1 MAVDKEQE
9 VKLQFLG
16 EAQEYLDTIETG
28 LIGIGTRGVDRQ
40 GIDGVLRAAH
50 SIKGGAAMMGFH
62 NLSHLA
68 HRLEDFFKVLKVGRA
83 QVDGDVESSLLSSV
97 DRLRQVA
104 NLNRQGSDVDEAWLE
119 ENANPLIDYLRDR
132 LGEPT
137 QEDAA
142 ALLSEETGEDM
153 TVLLFETEV
162 EGCLQRLES
171 VLENPD
177 QPCLVEEFT
186 ITAQELGGLGEML
199 ELKAFSS
206 LCQSVI
212 GHLEANPAQAKAI
225 AQLALQEWR
234 RSQAMVFVGQASAIP
249 AQLNLATFNALP
261 AQAEAIPAPKL
272 DGAESFCK
280 FEEFETLED
289 AALAADALE
298 SLEELE
304 AIDYRSTDDFSQ
316 DAQDFLESL
325 NSLAIS
331 TPVFEDNE
339 QKTKD
344 EKNLSSPTSPLKNG
358 TNKTA
363 GAAKSS
369 VPPSFPV
376 QTKATA
382 SEKVDE
388 NTIRVAVRQLDQLSN
403 LFGELTI
410 ERNGLD
416 LYLRRLRDLLR
427 LLSQRVRSLE
437 QSNFRLRTAYDKVA
451 TTQIANAP
459 LVPQLSV
466 GAVSSTTQDFDILE
480 MDRYSELHLVSQ
492 EIMEA
497 MVQIQE
503 VTSDLQT
510 NLEETER
517 SARDLNRTSKLMQ
530 SNITQL
536 RMRPIADLLGR
547 FPRALREME
556 LKYGKQVELK
566 IGGGG
571 TLIDRT
577 ILEALSD
584 PLLHLFRNAFDHG
597 IEDPATRRAA
607 GKLEKGIIEIA
618 AAYRGNQTVIT
629 IRDDGR
635 GIDLDK
641 IRAKAL
647 KMGLDESDL
656 KAATKNDLLELIFMP
671 GFSTAEK
678 VTDLSGRGVGMD
690 VVRNNLKQIRGDI
703 QVDTELGV
711 GTTFT
716 ITVPFTLSV
725 VRVLLVES
733 GEMLLAF
740 PTSSIEEML
749 RLRSQDILQTVGKEV
764 LSWEGSMVPLIRL
777 TQWFQFSRSHRIADT
792 EAIPVIDDQTV
803 LLIAQGE
810 DFVGILVDRYWGE
823 QEVTIRQVEGHLAM
837 PPGFSGCTILGDG
850 RVVPLVDAIALLR
863 WIDNSDGSQR
873 SQGLV
878 NALNAVES
886 GPADA
891 IQKST
896 ILVVDDSINVR
907 RFLALTLEKAGYR
920 VEQAKDGQD
929 ALEKLKGGLVVQ
941 AVVSDIEMPRL
952 DGYGFL
958 AHVKS
963 DPNCQQLPVIMLTSR
978 SGEKHRQLAMNL
990 GASAYFS
997 KPFREP
1003 ELLKTIE
1010 QLTQKPLALK

>member
-9 VKLQFLG
+9 VKLHFLG
-16 EAQEYLDTIETG
+16 EAQEYLDTIESG
-28 LIGIGTRGVDRQ
+28 LIGLGTHGVDRSE
-40 GIDGVLRAAH
+40 IDAVLRAAH

-62 NLSHLA
+62 NLSQLA
-68 HRLEDFFKVLKVGRA
+68 HRLEDSFKVLKVGRA
-83 QVDGDVESSLLSSV
+83 EVDGDLERYLLWSV

-104 NLNRQGSDVDEAWLE
+104 AFNREGSDVDQAWLE
-119 ENANPLIDYLRDR
+119 ENASPIFNYLLDR

-142 ALLSEETGEDM
+142 ALLSEEAGEDM
-153 TVLLFETEV
+153 AVLLFETEV
-162 EGCLQRLES
+162 EGCLQRLEG
-171 VLENPD
+171 VLQNPEK
-177 QPCLVEEFT
+177 PCLVEEFT
-186 ITAQELGGLGEML
+186 ITAQELGGLAEML

-206 LCQSVI
+206 LCQSI
-212 GHLEANPAQAKAI
+212 IEQLEVNPDNAEAI

-234 RSQAMVFVGQASAIP
+234 RSQAMVFIGQTSAIP
-249 AQLNLATFNALP
+249 TQLNLSNLNAVPADEIETFL
-261 AQAEAIPAPKL
+261 EL
-272 DGAESFCK
+272 
-280 FEEFETLED
+280 EELEELED
-289 AALAADALE
+289 IAFAEETLE
-298 SLEELE
+298 SLEEIETLE
-304 AIDYRSTDDFSQ
+304 AVELPESLDSIEYLSTSDFTE
-316 DAQDFLESL
+316 DAKEFLESL
-325 NSLAIS
+325 ENLAAS
-331 TPVFEDNE
+331 FPTTPPSPPSA
-339 QKTKD
+339 
-344 EKNLSSPTSPLKNG
+344 KNQT
-358 TNKTA
+358 
-363 GAAKSS
+363 KSS
-369 VPPSFPV
+369 VPPSLPV
-376 QTKATA
+376 QTKAPA
-382 SEKVDE
+382 SEKVEE
-388 NTIRVAVRQLDQLSN
+388 NTIRVAVRQLEQLSN
-403 LFGELTI
+403 QFGELTI

-416 LYLRRLRDLLR
+416 LQLKRMRDLLW
-427 LLSQRVRSLE
+427 LLSNRVKNLE
-437 QSNFRLRTAYDKVA
+437 QTNFRLRTAYDKVG
-451 TTQIANAP
+451 TTQVTNAP
-459 LVPQLSV
+459 LIPQLSV
-466 GAVSSTTQDFDILE
+466 GAVSPTDGEFDILE

-492 EIMEA
+492 EIMET

-510 NLEETER
+510 NLEDTER
-517 SARDLNRTSKLMQ
+517 STRELNRTSKLMQ

-536 RMRPIADLLGR
+536 RMRPVSDLLGR

-566 IGGGG
+566 VKGGG

-577 ILEALSD
+577 ILEALND

-597 IEDPATRRAA
+597 IEDPATRQAA
-607 GKLEKGIIEIA
+607 GKPEKGAIEIS

-656 KAATKNDLLELIFMP
+656 KSASKNDLLELIFMP
-671 GFSTAEK
+671 GFSTAEQ

-690 VVRNNLKQIRGDI
+690 VVRTNLKQIRGEI
-703 QVDTELGV
+703 QVDTQPES

-733 GEMLLAF
+733 SEMLLAF
-740 PTSSIEEML
+740 PTSAIEEML
-749 RLRSQDILQTVGKEV
+749 RLQPDEILQTVGKEV
-764 LSWEGSMVPLIRL
+764 LNWQGAMVPLIRL
-777 TQWFQFSRSHRIADT
+777 SDWFQFSRSHPLADT
-792 EAIPVIDDQTV
+792 EAIPVINEPTV

-810 DFVGILVDRYWGE
+810 NLVGILIDRYWGE
-823 QEVTIRQVEGHLAM
+823 QEVTIRQVEGTLAM

-850 RVVPLVDAIALLR
+850 RVVPLVDAMALLR
-863 WIDNSDGSQR
+863 WIDNFGSSQLSSGLSSTLATVESESDGTS
-873 SQGLV
+873 SL
-878 NALNAVES
+878 AHAEIVE
-886 GPADA
+886 
-891 IQKST
+891 KST

-929 ALEKLKGGLVVQ
+929 ALEKLKGGLTVQ
-941 AVVSDIEMPRL
+941 AVISDIEMPRL

-963 DPNCQQLPVIMLTSR
+963 DANCQHLPIVMLTSR
-978 SGEKHRQLAMNL
+978 SGDKHRQLAMNL

-1003 ELLKTIE
+1003 ELLKTLE
-1010 QLTQKPLALK
+1010 QLTQKQPSLR

>member
-9 VKLQFLG
+9 VKLHFLG
-16 EAQEYLDTIETG
+16 EAQEYLDTIESG
-28 LIGIGTRGVDRQ
+28 LIGLGTHGVDRSE
-40 GIDGVLRAAH
+40 IDAVLRAAH

-62 NLSHLA
+62 NLSQLA
-68 HRLEDFFKVLKVGRA
+68 HRLEDSFKVLKVGRA
-83 QVDGDVESSLLSSV
+83 EVDGDLERYLLWSV

-104 NLNRQGSDVDEAWLE
+104 AFNREGSDVDQAWLE
-119 ENANPLIDYLRDR
+119 ENANPIFNYLLDR

-142 ALLSEETGEDM
+142 ALLSEEAGEDM

-162 EGCLQRLES
+162 EGCLQRLEG
-171 VLENPD
+171 VLQNPEK
-177 QPCLVEEFT
+177 PCLVEEFT
-186 ITAQELGGLGEML
+186 ITSQELGGLAEML

-206 LCQSVI
+206 LCQSI
-212 GHLEANPAQAKAI
+212 IEQLEANPDNAEAI

-234 RSQAMVFVGQASAIP
+234 RSQAMVFIGQTSAIP
-249 AQLNLATFNALP
+249 AQLNLANLNAVPADEIETFL
-261 AQAEAIPAPKL
+261 EL
-272 DGAESFCK
+272 
-280 FEEFETLED
+280 EELED
-289 AALAADALE
+289 ITFAEETLE
-298 SLEELE
+298 SLEEIEILE
-304 AIDYRSTDDFSQ
+304 AVELPESLDSIKYLSTGDFTEE
-316 DAQDFLESL
+316 AKEFLESL
-325 NSLAIS
+325 DNLAA
-331 TPVFEDNE
+331 
-339 QKTKD
+339 
-344 EKNLSSPTSPLKNG
+344 SSPTTPPSSPLKNE
-358 TNKTA
+358 T
-363 GAAKSS
+363 KSS
-369 VPPSFPV
+369 VPPSLPV
-376 QTKATA
+376 QTKAPA
-382 SEKVDE
+382 SEKVEE
-388 NTIRVAVRQLDQLSN
+388 NTIRVAVRQLEQLSN
-403 LFGELTI
+403 QFGELTI

-416 LYLRRLRDLLR
+416 LQLKRMRDLLW
-427 LLSQRVRSLE
+427 LLSNRVKNLE
-437 QSNFRLRTAYDKVA
+437 QANFRLRTAYDKVA
-451 TTQIANAP
+451 TTQVTNAP
-459 LVPQLSV
+459 LIPQLSV
-466 GAVSSTTQDFDILE
+466 GAVSPSDGDFDILE

-492 EIMEA
+492 EIMET

-503 VTSDLQT
+503 VTTDLQT
-510 NLEETER
+510 NLEDTER
-517 SARDLNRTSKLMQ
+517 STRDLNRTSKLMQ
-530 SNITQL
+530 SSITQL
-536 RMRPIADLLGR
+536 RMRPVSDLLGR

-566 IGGGG
+566 VKGGG

-577 ILEALSD
+577 ILEALND

-597 IEDPATRRAA
+597 IEDPAMRQTAD
-607 GKLEKGIIEIA
+607 KPEKGAIEIS

-656 KAATKNDLLELIFMP
+656 KFASKNELLELIFMP
-671 GFSTAEK
+671 GFSTAEQ

-690 VVRNNLKQIRGDI
+690 VVRTNLKQIRGEI
-703 QVDTELGV
+703 QVDTQPGI

-716 ITVPFTLSV
+716 ISVPFTLSV

-740 PTSSIEEML
+740 PTSAIEEML
-749 RLRSQDILQTVGKEV
+749 RLQPDDILQTVGKEV
-764 LSWEGSMVPLIRL
+764 LNWQGAMVPLIRL
-777 TQWFQFSRSHRIADT
+777 SDCFQFSRSHPLADT
-792 EAIPVIDDQTV
+792 EAIPVINEPTV

-810 DFVGILVDRYWGE
+810 DLVGILIDRYWGE
-823 QEVTIRQVEGHLAM
+823 QEVTIRQVEGTLAM

-850 RVVPLVDAIALLR
+850 RVVPLVDALALLR
-863 WIDNSDGSQR
+863 WIDNFGS
-873 SQGLV
+873 SQLSSGLSSPL
-878 NALNAVES
+878 ATVES
-886 GPADA
+886 ESGGSSSLAHA
-891 IQKST
+891 EIVQKST

-929 ALEKLKGGLVVQ
+929 ALEKLKGGLTVQ
-941 AVVSDIEMPRL
+941 AVISDIEMPRL

-963 DPNCQQLPVIMLTSR
+963 DANCQHLPIVMLTSR
-978 SGEKHRQLAMNL
+978 SGDKHRQLAMNL

-1003 ELLKTIE
+1003 ELLKTLE
-1010 QLTQKPLALK
+1010 QLTQKQPSLR